1 MNKPSRNTVK
11 RTLNLL
17 VGTCAGWTAQ
27 DVIKTTVAPT
37 NKAHKAQ
44 IVIGAAAIGAVV
56 HEATGQYTDRLV
68 DELADAFKAQK
79 PVHNVT
85 SMS

>member
-1 MNKPSRNTVK
+1 MRKPSRKTVK
-11 RTLNLL
+11 NALNLL

-27 DVIKTTVAPT
+27 DVIKNNVAPM

-44 IVIGAAAIGAVV
+44 IIIGSAAIGAVV
-56 HEATGQYTDRLV
+56 HEAAGKYTDRMV

-79 PVHNVT
+79 PSNST
-85 SMS
+85 K